1 MRPLRRGMAL
11 LVVVLTVLLTGVGPA
26 TARSTEAEATA
37 ADSVVVV
44 GVAGLT
50 WADIDPERTPE
61 LWGLA
66 GESTIG
72 SLSVRGARPT
82 TCILDG
88 WASLGAGNRAR
99 VPGPDDGL
107 PPVPLPS
114 VPLPEDPAGAPA
126 ASSDGTAPEP
136 QLDTT
141 LSYCGLQERAASVAL
156 VDPVATVRLT
166 GEEKGTRRFD
176 A

>member
-1 MRPLRRGMAL
+1 MSSASSLSAASVTSSTRTTPVVGEVEWVVELGAGGEQPAVRQGSLKGASIAAIRALGILYCRVDAPMVGMLRPSSAMARPAGRPRRRPAMRPLRRGMAL

-66 GESTIG
+66 GESTI
-72 SLSVRGARPT
+72 
-82 TCILDG
+82 
-88 WASLGAGNRAR
+88 
-99 VPGPDDGL
+99 
-107 PPVPLPS
+107 
-114 VPLPEDPAGAPA
+114 
-126 ASSDGTAPEP
+126 
-136 QLDTT
+136 
-141 LSYCGLQERAASVAL
+141 
-156 VDPVATVRLT
+156 
-166 GEEKGTRRFD
+166 
-176 A
+176 